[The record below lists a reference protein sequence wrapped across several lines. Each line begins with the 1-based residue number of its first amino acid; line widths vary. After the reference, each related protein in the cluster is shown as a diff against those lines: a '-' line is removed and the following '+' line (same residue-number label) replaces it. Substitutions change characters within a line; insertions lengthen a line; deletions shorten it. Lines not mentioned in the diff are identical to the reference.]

1 MPKSISKTVLKGKF
15 IAIKAIAKKK
25 DENSQINN
33 LIFYPQTI
41 ERKIVKVRTEN
52 TVDSR
57 KTLEKFKKNWV
68 CLKCWQSWQ
77 NFRKTPC
84 QAPEEKILVC

>member
-41 ERKIVKVRTEN
+41 ERKIVKV
-52 TVDSR
+52 
-57 KTLEKFKKNWV
+57 
-68 CLKCWQSWQ
+68 
-77 NFRKTPC
+77 
-84 QAPEEKILVC
+84 